1 MSSKSTSSAS
11 TKCVDK
17 NDTQLFENKN
27 FNTLRK
33 SDVMCDHATRDNES
47 SDCIIESDSA
57 YNTDNNEDRNEITDD
72 DIAPERAVPS
82 TIQKIFG

>member
-1 MSSKSTSSAS
+1 MSTKSTSSVS

-27 FNTLRK
+27 LNTLRK
-33 SDVMCDHATRDNES
+33 SDVMCDRATRDIES
-47 SDCIIESDSA
+47 SDCIESDSA

-72 DIAPERAVPS
+72 DIEPERAVPS